1 MTDMSSAVVVK
12 LPEALDAKSARKL
25 GRQLKS
31 RISGDVPF
39 VVLDLS
45 RVKHIDLPGLEG
57 LLLCM
62 EEVARHDG
70 SLQLSGVSPE
80 AATLLELTRI
90 NQLMQ
95 KFPGFSIEAPQF
107 EVAPERVPEAAPA
120 ESPAQLPVAV

>member
-12 LPEALDAKSARKL
+12 MPEALDAKSARKL

-31 RISGDVPF
+31 RIAGDAPF

-70 SLQLSGVSPE
+70 SLQLSGASPE

-90 NQLMQ
+90 NQLVQ
-95 KFPGFSIEAPQF
+95 KFPGFTIEAPQF
-107 EVAPERVPEAAPA
+107 EVAPEAVPETVPA

>member
-1 MTDMSSAVVVK
+1 MSSAVVVK
-12 LPEALDAKSARKL
+12 MPEALDAKSARRL
-25 GRQLKS
+25 GRELKNK
-31 RISGDVPF
+31 ILGDAPF

-45 RVKHIDLPGLEG
+45 RVKYIDIPGLEG
-57 LLLCM
+57 LLSCM

-80 AATLLELTRI
+80 AATLLELTRV

-107 EVAPERVPEAAPA
+107 EVAAETEPEAVPA
-120 ESPAQLPVAV
+120 ENPAQLPVAV

>member
-1 MTDMSSAVVVK
+1 MSSAVVVK
-12 LPEALDAKSARKL
+12 MPEALDAKSARKL

-31 RISGDVPF
+31 RIAGDAPF

-80 AATLLELTRI
+80 AATLLELTRV

-107 EVAPERVPEAAPA
+107 EVKPEAVPETVTA